1 MIENVSVSAES
12 APGRVRCPKRLI
24 WVVAVF
30 AGVALSFGASAAQ
43 TLTNDGSTS
52 VTATP
57 EDPCLLNHTCG
68 EETPGAVEELQA
80 LCVRLQEQNLPLPDD
95 CARFNS

>member
-1 MIENVSVSAES
+1 MIGKVSVPAES
-12 APGRVRCPKRLI
+12 VPGRVCCPKRLI

-30 AGVALSFGASAAQ
+30 AGVAVSFGASAAQ
-43 TLTNDGSTS
+43 TLTNDGSTT

-68 EETPGAVEELQA
+68 EETPGAVEELQTF
-80 LCVRLQEQNLPLPDD
+80 CVRLQDQNLPLPDE
-95 CARFNS
+95 CGRFIN

>member
-1 MIENVSVSAES
+1 MIGTPV
-12 APGRVRCPKRLI
+12 RVRCPRRLI

-30 AGVALSFGASAAQ
+30 ASVALSFGASAAQ
-43 TLTNDGSTS
+43 TLTSDGPTS

-80 LCVRLQEQNLPLPDD
+80 FCVRLQEQSIPLPED
-95 CARFNS
+95 CARFIS

>member
-1 MIENVSVSAES
+1 MIENVSVSAEA

-43 TLTNDGSTS
+43 ALNNDGSTS

-68 EETPGAVEELQA
+68 EETPGAGRGTASVLRQVA
-80 LCVRLQEQNLPLPDD
+80 GPKPPATRGLRTVY
-95 CARFNS
+95 